1 MSELRRCR
9 EYLTEQGYIKEKQG
23 KKHDTWGKGIVKLSL
38 PHSKV
43 TSPRFFDY
51 VKQTMRHAEL
61 KAGVRTTL
69 KG

>member
-1 MSELRRCR
+1 M
-9 EYLTEQGYIKEKQG
+9 EKQG
-23 KKHDTWGKGIVKLSL
+23 KKHDTWIKGPVKLSL

-43 TSPRFFDY
+43 TSNRFYDY

-61 KAGVRTTL
+61 KAGVRKTL